1 MLWNSLLEIMSGH
14 CALMVTTCKVWGSAL
29 VRQPICSTLTRQN
42 VATLRVIQ
50 TVMNT
55 VTVKMSH
62 IPSTIKVGASA
73 NRRATTWLASTKATA
88 TIFIAS
94 KNFDAARWK
103 KVNLI
108 TTWKVSE
115 YSKNS
120 KYAMGNFTEKD
131 VGNRICTF
139 LYTIIHVRSFQ
150 RCKSLKHVGRWFLC
164 ELTVKPMTLPVF
176 LQLSRQIIS
185 QGGRVQDLKCGESVI
200 LLRTALVT

>member
-1 MLWNSLLEIMSGH
+1 MTIAQIVETSVTNNSSFQNYTHPEDHTTRTTDTPGFKPFTLYQFYLKMLWNSLLDLMSGH

-55 VTVKMSH
+55 VTIKMSH

-73 NRRATTWLASTKATA
+73 NRRATSWLASTKATA

-120 KYAMGNFTEKD
+120 KYAMGSFTKKD

-139 LYTIIHVRSFQ
+139 LYTIIHLRSFQ
-150 RCKSLKHVGRWFLC
+150 RCKS
-164 ELTVKPMTLPVF
+164 
-176 LQLSRQIIS
+176 
-185 QGGRVQDLKCGESVI
+185 
-200 LLRTALVT
+200 